1 MHDRW
6 KRYGKNIG
14 ILLFWLAI
22 WYGVSSY
29 IGYEILLAPPQR
41 VAEALVMLVKE
52 SYFWMAILTSL
63 FRIMLGFVLALVI
76 GCALA
81 VVGAKIKLVHEML
94 YPLLSVVKATPVA
107 SFIILALIW
116 IKSANLSTFIS
127 FMMVLPMVYSSIYT
141 GIENVDKK
149 LLEVAQVFHFTKG
162 NILRNIYI
170 PSVKPYLVSSC
181 TVGLG
186 FAWKSGVAAEVIGLP
201 NDTIGNYLYYAKVY
215 FNTAELFAWT
225 VVIVLLS
232 VIVEKV
238 LVGLI
243 KWIEQR

>member
-1 MHDRW
+1 MSDRG
-6 KRYGKNIG
+6 KRYGKSAVILAFW
-14 ILLFWLAI
+14 ILL
-22 WYGVSSY
+22 WYGASRYV
-29 IGYEILLAPPQR
+29 GYDILLVPPQK
-41 VAEALVMLVKE
+41 VAAALVMLVQE
-52 SYFWMAILTSL
+52 SYFWAAIFTSL
-63 FRIMLGFVLALVI
+63 FRIMLGFVLALII

-81 VVGAKIKLVHEML
+81 IIGAKIRLVHEML
-94 YPLLSVVKATPVA
+94 YPLLSVIKATPVA

-127 FMMVLPMVYSSIYT
+127 FMMVMPMVYSSIYT
-141 GIENVDKK
+141 GIQNVDRK
-149 LLEVAQVFHFTKG
+149 LLEVAQVFQFTKG
-162 NILRNIYI
+162 NTLKNIYI
-170 PSVKPYLVSSC
+170 PSVKPYLISSC

-238 LVGLI
+238 LVGTIKLI
-243 KWIEQR
+243 ERR